1 MYGDGEREGVKV
13 KFNRS
18 NTIIMNFLSITQ
30 RCISKSEGNLLLRVR
45 AREGGREVE
54 GKGNGKNCIYLFFV
68 NSFFL
73 LTYSLMFLLC
83 KILAL
88 DE

>member
-1 MYGDGEREGVKV
+1 
-13 KFNRS
+13 
-18 NTIIMNFLSITQ
+18 MNFLSITQ
-30 RCISKSEGNLLLRVR
+30 RCISKSEGNLLLRE
-45 AREGGREVE
+45 REEWEG

-88 DE
+88 DEYEREKEMCECG

>member
-1 MYGDGEREGVKV
+1 MYKH
-13 KFNRS
+13 K
-18 NTIIMNFLSITQ
+18 
-30 RCISKSEGNLLLRVR
+30 SKGNLLLRE
-45 AREGGREVE
+45 RERETGVGGRRGVE

-88 DE
+88 DECEIEGRRCVNVAD